1 MKRLLAALPL
11 LLASFGV
18 TALELPLN
26 TPVPGGILHLPLQGE
41 ESPKV
46 IYRKHRV
53 MVVPA
58 KETHYADQ
66 ADWIALVGIPLS
78 AKAGKQTVTVNG
90 KNLSFEIGTKQ
101 YKEQRLII
109 KNKRKVNP
117 TSFDMTRINKEKKE
131 ILTALASWS
140 EPKNHPPVTTLLK
153 PAQGPH
159 SSPFGLRRFFND
171 QPRKPHSGLDIAAPK
186 DSPIIAPAPGKVVAT
201 GDYFFNGRTV
211 ILDHGNG
218 LTSLYC
224 HMNRI
229 DVKLGEQ
236 LTTGAQLGTIG
247 ATGRVTGPHLHWGVS
262 LNNARVDPTLLMV
275 ESK

>member
-1 MKRLLAALPL
+1 MKYLLAALPL
-11 LLASFGV
+11 LLASFNL

-26 TPVPGGILHLPLQGE
+26 SPVPGGIIHLPLQGK

-58 KETHYADQ
+58 TATRYADQ
-66 ADWIALVGIPLS
+66 ADWVALVGIPLS
-78 AKAGKQTVTVNG
+78 AKAGTETVNING
-90 KNLSFEIGTKQ
+90 NNLSFKIESKQ
-101 YKEQRLII
+101 YKEQRLVI

-117 TSFDMTRINKEKKE
+117 TPLDMTRINKEKKE

-140 EPKNHPPVTTLLK
+140 EPKTHAPVTTLLK

-186 DSPIIAPAPGKVVAT
+186 NSPIIAPAPAKVVAT

-229 DVKLGEQ
+229 DVKLGET
-236 LTTGAQLGTIG
+236 LKTGDQLGTIG

-262 LNNARVDPTLLMV
+262 LNNARIDPTLLMV